1 MGPVDG
7 LLRHFEDEILEHVV
21 TGKCPCRN

>member
-7 LLRHFEDEILEHVV
+7 LLRHFEDEVREHIA